1 MDDTLLNINQL
12 IKYIDD
18 KNIYL
23 NHEAQEYPFNIILSS
38 SDYYYRENFHSDII
52 CSIFNQ
58 KEYFIEF
65 FIDFINS
72 FNPELRIDSSN
83 YTNGYA
89 SRETHRIDVLIA
101 DESSK
106 HCIII
111 ENKINDAG
119 DMRRQLPR
127 YFEIK
132 QKEGFIVDAIVYLSL
147 DGVKSIDKSSWLPD
161 DHKIDN
167 LIVEIAASSKNRR
180 SFCED
185 YLLKLS
191 ESNNC
196 SVQEFSFIRQYIDLL
211 NYLRRNEVNNEVME
225 NFYELLKE
233 QKNYQAAT
241 DIVQMMKDLTTY
253 RLYKYLRMF
262 MNNKEPF
269 DKIGIWKQGEGLIFE
284 NCKQYTDYNIKFEIY
299 PGNDGTY
306 IIFKIQDEDSEE
318 NYIKTILNKLSLDSC
333 FHEEW
338 PNGFSTT
345 FNFPAEESKMLD
357 FVNKFLKGFQQLV
370 IQENN

>member
-18 KNIYL
+18 KSIYL
-23 NHEAQEYPFNIILSS
+23 NHETQEYPFNIILSS

>member
-161 DHKIDN
+161 DYKIDN
-167 LIVEIAASSKNRR
+167 LIVEIAASSKNQR

-196 SVQEFSFIRQYIDLL
+196 SVRVFIYKTI
-211 NYLRRNEVNNEVME
+211 
-225 NFYELLKE
+225 
-233 QKNYQAAT
+233 
-241 DIVQMMKDLTTY
+241 Y
-253 RLYKYLRMF
+253 RFVKL
-262 MNNKEPF
+262 
-269 DKIGIWKQGEGLIFE
+269 
-284 NCKQYTDYNIKFEIY
+284 
-299 PGNDGTY
+299 
-306 IIFKIQDEDSEE
+306 SEE
-318 NYIKTILNKLSLDSC
+318 K
-333 FHEEW
+333 
-338 PNGFSTT
+338 
-345 FNFPAEESKMLD
+345 
-357 FVNKFLKGFQQLV
+357 
-370 IQENN
+370 

>member
-161 DHKIDN
+161 DYKIDN
-167 LIVEIAASSKNRR
+167 LIVEIAASSKNQR

-262 MNNKEPF
+262 MNNKDPF

-370 IQENN
+370 IQENK

>member
-1 MDDTLLNINQL
+1 M
-12 IKYIDD
+12 
-18 KNIYL
+18 
-23 NHEAQEYPFNIILSS
+23 
-38 SDYYYRENFHSDII
+38 
-52 CSIFNQ
+52 
-58 KEYFIEF
+58 
-65 FIDFINS
+65 
-72 FNPELRIDSSN
+72 
-83 YTNGYA
+83 
-89 SRETHRIDVLIA
+89 
-101 DESSK
+101 
-106 HCIII
+106 
-111 ENKINDAG
+111 
-119 DMRRQLPR
+119 
-127 YFEIK
+127 
-132 QKEGFIVDAIVYLSL
+132 
-147 DGVKSIDKSSWLPD
+147 
-161 DHKIDN
+161 
-167 LIVEIAASSKNRR
+167 
-180 SFCED
+180 
-185 YLLKLS
+185 
-191 ESNNC
+191 
-196 SVQEFSFIRQYIDLL
+196 
-211 NYLRRNEVNNEVME
+211 NNEVME

>member
-18 KNIYL
+18 KSIYL
-23 NHEAQEYPFNIILSS
+23 NHETQEYPFNIILSS

-72 FNPELRIDSSN
+72 FNSELRIDSSN

-284 NCKQYTDYNIKFEIY
+284 NSKQYTDYNIKFEIY

>member
-161 DHKIDN
+161 DYKIDN

-262 MNNKEPF
+262 MNNKDPF

-299 PGNDGTY
+299 PGNEGTY

-345 FNFPAEESKMLD
+345 FKFPAEESKMLD

>member
-161 DHKIDN
+161 DYKIDN
-167 LIVEIAASSKNRR
+167 LIVEIAASSKNQR

-262 MNNKEPF
+262 MNNKDPF

>member
-161 DHKIDN
+161 DYKIDN
-167 LIVEIAASSKNRR
+167 LIVEIAASSKNQR

-262 MNNKEPF
+262 MNNKDPF

-299 PGNDGTY
+299 PGNEGTY

>member
-72 FNPELRIDSSN
+72 FNPDLRIDSSN

-89 SRETHRIDVLIA
+89 SRETHRIDVLIS

-191 ESNNC
+191 ESHNC

-253 RLYKYLRMF
+253 RLYKYLKMF

-318 NYIKTILNKLSLDSC
+318 NYIKTILNKLSLASH

-345 FNFPAEESKMLD
+345 FNFPAEESEMLD
-357 FVNKFLKGFQQLV
+357 FVNKFLKGFQQLI

>member
-18 KNIYL
+18 KSIYL
-23 NHEAQEYPFNIILSS
+23 NHETQEYPFNIILSS

-72 FNPELRIDSSN
+72 FNSELRIDSSN